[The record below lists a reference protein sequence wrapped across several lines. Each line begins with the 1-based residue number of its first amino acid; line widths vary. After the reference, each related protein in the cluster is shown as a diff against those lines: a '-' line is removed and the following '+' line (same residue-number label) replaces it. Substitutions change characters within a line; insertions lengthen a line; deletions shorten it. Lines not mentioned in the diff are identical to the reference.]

1 MNKEN
6 NQAFPLLKGFP
17 GGSDGNT
24 FACNAGNLG
33 SIPGLGRYPG
43 EANGNSLQYSCP
55 ENSMDGGAWYALV
68 HGVTKSSKV
77 HGVEHD

>member
-43 EANGNSLQYSCP
+43 EENGYPLYYCGL
-55 ENSMDGGAWYALV
+55 ENSMDRGAWQATV
-68 HGVTKSSKV
+68 HEVTKSQT
-77 HGVEHD
+77 